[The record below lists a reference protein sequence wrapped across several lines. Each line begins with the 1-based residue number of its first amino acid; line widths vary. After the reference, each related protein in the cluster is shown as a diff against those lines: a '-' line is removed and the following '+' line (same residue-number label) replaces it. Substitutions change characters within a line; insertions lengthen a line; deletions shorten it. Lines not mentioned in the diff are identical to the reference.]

1 MARYHQLKK
10 FSPEQ
15 KKQFIHDHRGAY
27 TALGTT
33 AMLLEMVPVIGPF
46 IMFSN
51 ETGAALLAVDLEKRQ
66 GRVAEG
72 ESSIRSERG
81 QKKSQ

>member
-27 TALGTT
+27 SALGTT
-33 AMLLEMVPVIGPF
+33 AMVLELIPGAAPF
-46 IMFSN
+46 LMFSN
-51 ETGAALLAVDLEKRQ
+51 EVGAALLAVDLEKRQ
-66 GRVAEG
+66 GQVAQG
-72 ESSIRSERG
+72 ERKINAERG
-81 QKKSQ
+81 QKKVQ